1 MQNHINHE
9 SHSALAADIHGYVKE
24 LSETIG
30 RRPVGSPGNR
40 AATDFFTAT
49 VQKFGFAVVQSEFTC
64 MHWEGDEV
72 TLTAGNDC
80 FHAEASPYSPGCRVT
95 GQLLQAGTVTELENA
110 DLFGKIV
117 LLHSELTREQL
128 MPKNFPFYNPD
139 HHQKIIALLEQK
151 KPLAIIAATTRNPE
165 TAGAMYPF
173 PLFMDGDFDIPSV
186 YMVAEEGERLK
197 QYCDRQIT
205 LTHKSRRIQS
215 TGCNVLARKGA
226 QNKARLVFCA
236 HIDTHNFTPGALD
249 NAAGVAVLMALAGM
263 LRDYTGKRE
272 IEIIAFNGEDYYAT
286 PGQLQYLAQNR
297 NKLGDIKLALNIDGA
312 GYIDGRSAFSFYE
325 CPEAMAT
332 QVGTIISR
340 YPGLFEG
347 ECWPQGDHS
356 IFAQNQRP
364 AVAFTSEKFKQ
375 LCAEITHTKKD
386 LPELVDCNKLAE
398 IALALR
404 DVALDLK

>member
-1 MQNHINHE
+1 MQNQINHK
-9 SHSALAADIHGYVKE
+9 SHSTLAAEIHGYVKE

-30 RRPVGSPGNR
+30 RRPVGSPANQR
-40 AATDFFTAT
+40 ATDFFSAT
-49 VQKFGFAVVQSEFTC
+49 IKKFGFTIEQSEFNC
-64 MHWEGDEV
+64 MHWEGDAV
-72 TLTAGNDC
+72 TLTAGNDR
-80 FHAEASPYSPGCRVT
+80 FHTEASPYSPGCRVT
-95 GQLLQAGTVTELENA
+95 GQLLQAGTITELENTE
-110 DLFGKIV
+110 LTGKIV
-117 LLHSELTREQL
+117 LLHSELTQEQL

-139 HHQKIIALLEQK
+139 HHQKIIALLERKQ
-151 KPLAIIAATTRNPE
+151 PLAIIAATTRNPE

-197 QYCDRQIT
+197 QYCGRQIT
-205 LTHKSRRIQS
+205 LTHKSRRIQA
-215 TGCNVLARKGA
+215 TGCNVLARTGV

-249 NAAGVAVLMALAGM
+249 NAAGVAVLLGLAGL
-263 LRDYTGKRE
+263 LRDYKEQRG

-286 PGQLQYLAQNR
+286 PGQLQYLVQNSG
-297 NKLGDIKLALNIDGA
+297 KLGDIKLALNIDGA

-325 CPEAMAT
+325 CPEAMAK
-332 QVGTIISR
+332 QVRTIISR

-356 IFAQNQRP
+356 IFAQNKCA
-364 AVAFTSEKFKQ
+364 AVAVTTEKFMHI
-375 LCAEITHTKKD
+375 CTEITHTVKD
-386 LPELVDCNKLAE
+386 TLELVDSNKLAE

-404 DVALDLK
+404 DVALELE